1 MKKFRLGETVRM
13 RCAIPATVKALWNQ
27 ATVVETRS
35 DAVRVQTI
43 NGEVHTFAPSG
54 ELLASA
60 SLGKGWE
67 LQ

>member
-1 MKKFRLGETVRM
+1 
-13 RCAIPATVKALWNQ
+13 
-27 ATVVETRS
+27 VVESRP
-35 DAVRVQTI
+35 DAVRVQTV
-43 NGEVHTFAPSG
+43 NGEVHTFDPSG